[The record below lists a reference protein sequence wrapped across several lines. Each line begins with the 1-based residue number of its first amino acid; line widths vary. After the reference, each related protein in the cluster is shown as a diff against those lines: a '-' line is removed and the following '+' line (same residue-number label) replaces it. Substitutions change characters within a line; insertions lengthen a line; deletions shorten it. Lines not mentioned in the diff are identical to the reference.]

1 MSDCPSKNATGQSD
15 QKELEP
21 WIIYCDRINKC
32 HDDNADLN
40 QIITDL
46 ENLKTENFQEYRNVV
61 FGLFRNDIA
70 AYIKII
76 DAIDFEITF
85 DKQQRTFLLSHA
97 KSGLFDSFKILIDYL
112 EKNNKLDLLTK
123 TDKNGMSVLN
133 YAASDDKAFK
143 NLEYLHG
150 KFQEYSLD
158 NINGEFNGGKNI
170 FFNCCHNV
178 NLESFIFVLKNYDE
192 DVITKLDDEGNDA
205 IIGAIKNGKV
215 PMFYLYCLLFY
226 EFRKDQN
233 NVREKMI
240 KYLIKHSQCQ
250 KLFPDIDLEEI
261 KKKLKDIKNNKEL
274 EEIKNDLEEVDNK
287 LGKIQNEI
295 NKDISL
301 DLDNQFQNGKTM
313 FHFAIAVRAKK
324 IYKTLQK
331 MGSDINIRDNNGNH
345 ALHSA
350 IWSDYPYEYEYL
362 VEELGV
368 DVNITNNNNE
378 TPLMLAAQRGMI
390 RSIQFLKLKDV
401 DPNLQDVNGYT
412 ALHHAVDRHKVN
424 AVREILLFDNV
435 NLDIKAN
442 NQLTAREIAEKQKF
456 NDIVELFTQRPNGNL
471 GPNEQIYYGNKVTD
485 EQKKIAKKIKRK
497 DTEMENP
504 LELIKDV
511 SIDFIWPLNPLN
523 YIVNYK
529 DDNVIV
535 KLLQSDKSI
544 DFNIVDAYGTRAI
557 ILAGISKS
565 RSYKPLLESDKVRK
579 DLCDIYGR
587 TLSIAMAV
595 VRSNRYNFRPS
606 PRTPPDETPITRLIE
621 MAKTEVKQKSNQDFF
636 ALGAN
641 NETVLHHIAAR
652 KGFGEVVKQIL
663 EIYGENLKQDT
674 IEQQDFTGRTALHY
688 AVINQNEET
697 VQMLIDKKANLRIRD
712 VLMRTPLEYSVIF
725 KNENIFKKL
734 LENMHLTK
742 DEKEHITKLITK
754 KNRKVLLV
762 IELEKD
768 DLTKRLTLLNKLQIL
783 KSKKDGIS
791 DSEKVRKL
799 FDMLKGNVDESM
811 LREIPE
817 GLEIVCRCRNQKR
830 FLIVQEKDNSL
841 IAHL

>member
-61 FGLFRNDIA
+61 FGLFRNDIE

-85 DKQQRTFLLSHA
+85 DKQQRTFLLCHA
-97 KSGLFDSFKILIDYL
+97 KSGCLEPFKELIKNL
-112 EKNNKLDLLTK
+112 EEKNKLDLLTK

-143 NLEYLHG
+143 NLELLHG

-178 NLESFIFVLKNYDE
+178 NLESFIFVLKNYDV
-192 DVITKLDDEGNDA
+192 DFITKLDDEGNDA
-205 IIGAIKNGKV
+205 IVGAIKNGKV
-215 PMFYLYCLLFY
+215 PTFYLYCLLFY

-240 KYLIKHSQCQ
+240 KYLIKRPRQ
-250 KLFPDIDLEEI
+250 KLFPGIDLE
-261 KKKLKDIKNNKEL
+261 KIKNNL
-274 EEIKNDLEEVDNK
+274 DEVNNK
-287 LGKIQNEI
+287 LGTILNEI

-301 DLDNQFQNGKTM
+301 DLDNRFQNGKTM

-331 MGSDINIRDNNGNH
+331 MGCDIDIPDNNGNH

-362 VEELGV
+362 VEELEV
-368 DVNITNNNNE
+368 DVNITNNNSE

-424 AVREILLFDNV
+424 AVRELLLYDKVDLN
-435 NLDIKAN
+435 IKAN

-456 NDIVELFTQRPNGNL
+456 KDIVELFTQRANRNL
-471 GPNEQIYYGNKVTD
+471 GPNEQIYYGNNVTD

-497 DTEMENP
+497 DTVMENP

-523 YIVNYK
+523 YFVNYK

-565 RSYKPLLESDKVRK
+565 PSYKPLLESDKVRK

-621 MAKTEVKQKSNQDFF
+621 MAKTEVKLKSNQDFF

-674 IEQQDFTGRTALHY
+674 IDQQDFTGRTALHY

-754 KNRKVLLV
+754 KNRKVLLE
-762 IELEKD
+762 IELVKD
-768 DLTKRLTLLNKLQIL
+768 DLTKRLTLLKKLQIL

-799 FDMLKGNVDESM
+799 FDMLNGNIDESM
-811 LREIPE
+811 LKEIPE